1 MKDNQLKFS
10 VSLPADFLP
19 GGKGRFFNAYETIQ
33 WYPETNRLTIKM
45 DSQDFEDQ
53 YVDAELELTTL
64 EDGKTLNLQ
73 VIKGKAFDHRIP
85 QEFID
90 EHYNLL
96 EEVYNCDCHDDECK
110 QGRKFLEGLAGVSLE
125 EGQVVVHADPE
136 PKEATY
142 YKEHEGH
149 SWQYGHHGHGHHG
162 KHGGHHHEDGHHHHG
177 GRRALRENRAKAHGH
192 GHHWKA
198 LHMVRR
204 LLA

>member
-1 MKDNQLKFS
+1 MKENQLKFS
-10 VSLPADFLP
+10 VSLPTDFLP

-45 DSQDFEDQ
+45 DSQDFEVPIGQ
-53 YVDAELELTTL
+53 YVNAEFELTTL

-73 VIKGKAFDHRIP
+73 VLKGKFFYHIP

-149 SWQYGHHGHGHHG
+149 DWGHHHGHGHHG
-162 KHGGHHHEDGHHHHG
+162 KHGGHHHHG
-177 GRRALRENRAKAHGH
+177 GRRALRENRAKTHGH
-192 GHHWKA
+192 RHLKA